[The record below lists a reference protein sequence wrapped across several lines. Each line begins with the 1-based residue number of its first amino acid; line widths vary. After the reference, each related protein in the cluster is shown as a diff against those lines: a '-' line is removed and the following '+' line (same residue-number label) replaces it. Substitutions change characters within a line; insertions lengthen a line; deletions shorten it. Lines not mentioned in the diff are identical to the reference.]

1 MFQTYAELLLLVLK
15 PIFGCMSC
23 RMFYSE
29 DNLATSCQY
38 MVTTSYQ
45 YMKARSRILLIE
57 VNTLFGAII
66 SSK

>member
-1 MFQTYAELLLLVLK
+1 MCQTYAEPLFLVLK

-29 DNLATSCQY
+29 DNLAMSCQY